1 MKLDEKAVSRSQQRF
16 FGMVRQAQKTGQAA
30 SPEVAQVAADISKK
44 DAKDFASTKHKGL
57 PEKKKLK
64 EEDTYSQ
71 KDKEIKKTKKPRDQR
86 YKTLHTSTNVKGNI
100 DVNEDIIDEGSSII
114 QGRKSSKKSSYR
126 GPTGDHKRD
135 EHGHIV
141 ASHYN
146 KTKTEYPVA
155 SSKKGKKKKGPI
167 DWQKTKKKGYKKK
180 SKEPKQKL
188 PWKPKTPEE
197 RKAILRK
204 FDNYKKTKAGALTN
218 KLLSRYKN
226 VKEEKSFDDFRLTL
240 KTHKE
245 INPKI
250 WTDKKLDPEIA
261 TNLVKIGKEWAK
273 FAEIPENVIKDYII
287 VGGNANFNYTKYSD
301 IDLHLV
307 VDKKKLGCE
316 GCLDDFLR
324 AKKQLWAL
332 THNITIKGH
341 PVELYAQDVDETV
354 GSKGQYSLKQK
365 KWTHEPT
372 PYKLNRKDPEVIKKV
387 KDLIYQIDSLIDA
400 KSDDKVV
407 FQNLKDKIGTMR
419 KAAIQ
424 RAGEYAPE
432 NLVFKELRNRGY
444 VEKVWNYLR
453 DLGDKELSV
462 EETQIDEAER
472 HWSKGYDSGDKT
484 VPRRKAL
491 DRAEYFD
498 NRGENERAN
507 KIRRIAISKDHGET
521 HEARRKAKNI
531 KISDKIGKLRPASI
545 DDKRGAGCG
554 DVQKKLKEELEETTW
569 SAMILLPSNKR
580 RKVTFTAPSMSR
592 KDALQIVKA
601 LYGATDV
608 TQLNRLKYRRFKRV
622 NEDTTIDEIY
632 RTFTTKERKKMEDSE
647 KERKEKNLRMKY
659 GKNWKKIVTM
669 KNKDKK
675 PLRPGEVK
683 RLVRGKWVSNKD

>member
-1 MKLDEKAVSRSQQRF
+1 MEIVITQTKELYEKAVSRSQQRF
-16 FGMVRQAQKTGQAA
+16 FGMVRQAQKTGEVA
-30 SPEVAQVAADISKK
+30 SPEVARVAADISKK

-57 PEKKKLK
+57 PEKKEVKEGASIIQGGTSRKKVSYRGPTAEKSRPKKSVSYRGEKDERIPVLNRKGKENKSPRYASQLHRLRPASERMGKTKLK

-71 KDKEIKKTKKPRDQR
+71 KDKEIKKTKRARQRRFRDLHN
-86 YKTLHTSTNVKGNI
+86 KTNTQSNV
-100 DVNEDIIDEGSSII
+100 DVNED
-114 QGRKSSKKSSYR
+114 
-126 GPTGDHKRD
+126 
-135 EHGHIV
+135 
-141 ASHYN
+141 
-146 KTKTEYPVA
+146 
-155 SSKKGKKKKGPI
+155 
-167 DWQKTKKKGYKKK
+167 
-180 SKEPKQKL
+180 
-188 PWKPKTPEE
+188 
-197 RKAILRK
+197 
-204 FDNYKKTKAGALTN
+204 
-218 KLLSRYKN
+218 
-226 VKEEKSFDDFRLTL
+226 KSFNEFRLTL
-240 KTHKE
+240 KTHDKL
-245 INPKI
+245 NPKI

-365 KWTHEPT
+365 KWTQEPT
-372 PYKLNRKDPEVIKKV
+372 PYTLNRKDPEVVKKV
-387 KDLIYQIDSLIDA
+387 KDLIYQIDSLINA

-462 EETQIDEAER
+462 EEVEIEEKYKSYKQDVLNRDKAAKRGLKTGKAGSAKARRRRRSKPGGTEKLSDVNKTAER
-472 HWSKGYDSGDKT
+472 KSMQSVGGFRGAHGASRKSKSAQGRASRIEY
-484 VPRRKAL
+484 RRK
-491 DRAEYFD
+491 
-498 NRGENERAN
+498 
-507 KIRRIAISKDHGET
+507 S
-521 HEARRKAKNI
+521 
-531 KISDKIGKLRPASI
+531 PASAPKKH
-545 DDKRGAGCG
+545 DAESVKKMGTFYSLQKRIKEWSQILHRESA
-554 DVQKKLKEELEETTW
+554 LILEELEETTW

-580 RKVTFTAPSMSR
+580 RKVTFNAPSMSR

-622 NEDTTIDEIY
+622 NEDTSLDEIY

-659 GKNWKKIVTM
+659 GKNWKSILKV
-669 KNKDKK
+669 KNNDKK
-675 PLRPGEVK
+675 RLRPGEVK
-683 RLVRGKWVSNKD
+683 RLVKGKWVSNKD

>member
-16 FGMVRQAQKTGQAA
+16 FGMVRQAQKTGEVA
-30 SPEVAQVAADISKK
+30 SPEVARVAADISKK

-100 DVNEDIIDEGSSII
+100 DVNE
-114 QGRKSSKKSSYR
+114 
-126 GPTGDHKRD
+126 
-135 EHGHIV
+135 
-141 ASHYN
+141 A
-146 KTKTEYPVA
+146 
-155 SSKKGKKKKGPI
+155 
-167 DWQKTKKKGYKKK
+167 
-180 SKEPKQKL
+180 
-188 PWKPKTPEE
+188 
-197 RKAILRK
+197 
-204 FDNYKKTKAGALTN
+204 
-218 KLLSRYKN
+218 
-226 VKEEKSFDDFRLTL
+226 KSFDEFRLTL

-245 INPKI
+245 LNPKI

-365 KWTHEPT
+365 KWTQEPT
-372 PYKLNRKDPEVIKKV
+372 PYTLNRKDPEVVKKV
-387 KDLIYQIDSLIDA
+387 KDLIYQIDSLINA

-462 EETQIDEAER
+462 EEVEIEEKYKSYKQDVLNRDKAAKRGLKTGKAGSAKARRRRRSKPGGTEKLSDVNKTAER
-472 HWSKGYDSGDKT
+472 KSMQSVGGFRGAHGASRKSKSAQGRAARIEY
-484 VPRRKAL
+484 RRKSPADAPKKHDAESVKKMGTFYSLQKRIKESAL
-491 DRAEYFD
+491 
-498 NRGENERAN
+498 
-507 KIRRIAISKDHGET
+507 I
-521 HEARRKAKNI
+521 
-531 KISDKIGKLRPASI
+531 L
-545 DDKRGAGCG
+545 
-554 DVQKKLKEELEETTW
+554 EELEETTW

-580 RKVTFTAPSMSR
+580 RKVTFNAPSMSR

-622 NEDTTIDEIY
+622 NEDTSLDEIY
-632 RTFTTKERKKMEDSE
+632 GTFDTTKEKKKMEDSE
-647 KERKEKNLRMKY
+647 KKLKERNLRMKY
-659 GKNWKKIVTM
+659 GKNWKSILKV
-669 KNKDKK
+669 KNSDKK
-675 PLRPGEVK
+675 RLRPGEVK
-683 RLVRGKWVSNKD
+683 RLVKGKWVSNKD

>member
-16 FGMVRQAQKTGQAA
+16 FGMVRQAQKTGEAA

-71 KDKEIKKTKKPRDQR
+71 KDKEIKKTKKPREQR
-86 YKTLHTSTNVKGNI
+86 YKTLHTATNVKGNI
-100 DVNEDIIDEGSSII
+100 DVNE
-114 QGRKSSKKSSYR
+114 
-126 GPTGDHKRD
+126 
-135 EHGHIV
+135 
-141 ASHYN
+141 A
-146 KTKTEYPVA
+146 
-155 SSKKGKKKKGPI
+155 
-167 DWQKTKKKGYKKK
+167 
-180 SKEPKQKL
+180 
-188 PWKPKTPEE
+188 
-197 RKAILRK
+197 
-204 FDNYKKTKAGALTN
+204 
-218 KLLSRYKN
+218 
-226 VKEEKSFDDFRLTL
+226 KSFDEFRLTL

-245 INPKI
+245 LNPKI

-387 KDLIYQIDSLIDA
+387 KDLIYQIDSLINA

-462 EETQIDEAER
+462 EEVEIEEKYKSYKQDVLNRDKAAKRGLKTGKAGSAKARRRRRSKPGGTEKLSDVNKTAER
-472 HWSKGYDSGDKT
+472 KSMQSVGGFRGAHGASRKSKSAQGRAARIEY
-484 VPRRKAL
+484 RRKSPAAAPKKHDAESVKKMGTFYSLQKRIKESAL
-491 DRAEYFD
+491 
-498 NRGENERAN
+498 
-507 KIRRIAISKDHGET
+507 I
-521 HEARRKAKNI
+521 
-531 KISDKIGKLRPASI
+531 L
-545 DDKRGAGCG
+545 
-554 DVQKKLKEELEETTW
+554 EELEETTW

-622 NEDTTIDEIY
+622 NEDTNLDEIY
-632 RTFTTKERKKMEDSE
+632 GTFDTTKERKKMEDSE
-647 KERKEKNLRMKY
+647 KKRKEKNLRMKY
-659 GKNWKKIVTM
+659 GKNWKKIVST

>member
-1 MKLDEKAVSRSQQRF
+1 MK
-16 FGMVRQAQKTGQAA
+16 
-30 SPEVAQVAADISKK
+30 
-44 DAKDFASTKHKGL
+44 
-57 PEKKKLK
+57 
-64 EEDTYSQ
+64 TYS
-71 KDKEIKKTKKPRDQR
+71 EFLRE
-86 YKTLHTSTNVKGNI
+86 STIV
-100 DVNEDIIDEGSSII
+100 EGASII
-114 QGRKSSKKSSYR
+114 RAGSRKKSTYR

-180 SKEPKQKL
+180 SKEPKQSL
-188 PWKPKTPEE
+188 PWKSKTPEE

-245 INPKI
+245 LNPKI

-365 KWTHEPT
+365 KWTQEPT
-372 PYKLNRKDPEVIKKV
+372 PYTLNRKDPEVVKKV
-387 KDLIYQIDSLIDA
+387 KDLIYQIDSLINA

-462 EETQIDEAER
+462 EEVEIEEKYKSYKQDVLNRDKAAKRGLKTGKAGSAKARRRRRSKPGGTEKLSDVNKAAER
-472 HWSKGYDSGDKT
+472 KSMQSVGGFRGAHGASRKSKSAQGRAARIEY
-484 VPRRKAL
+484 RRKSPAAAPKKHDAESVKKMGTFYSLQKRIKEWSQILHRESAL
-491 DRAEYFD
+491 
-498 NRGENERAN
+498 
-507 KIRRIAISKDHGET
+507 I
-521 HEARRKAKNI
+521 
-531 KISDKIGKLRPASI
+531 L
-545 DDKRGAGCG
+545 
-554 DVQKKLKEELEETTW
+554 EELEETTW

-659 GKNWKKIVTM
+659 GKNWKKIVTT

>member
-16 FGMVRQAQKTGQAA
+16 FGMVRQAQKTGEAS

-71 KDKEIKKTKKPRDQR
+71 KDKDIKKTKKPRDQR

-114 QGRKSSKKSSYR
+114 QGRRSSKKSSYR

-155 SSKKGKKKKGPI
+155 SPKKGKKKKGPI

-180 SKEPKQKL
+180 SKEPKQSL

-245 INPKI
+245 LNPKI

-365 KWTHEPT
+365 KWTQEPT
-372 PYKLNRKDPEVIKKV
+372 PYTLNRKDPEVVKKV
-387 KDLIYQIDSLIDA
+387 KDLIYQIDSLINA

-424 RAGEYAPE
+424 
-432 NLVFKELRNRGY
+432 
-444 VEKVWNYLR
+444 
-453 DLGDKELSV
+453 
-462 EETQIDEAER
+462 
-472 HWSKGYDSGDKT
+472 
-484 VPRRKAL
+484 
-491 DRAEYFD
+491 
-498 NRGENERAN
+498 
-507 KIRRIAISKDHGET
+507 
-521 HEARRKAKNI
+521 
-531 KISDKIGKLRPASI
+531 
-545 DDKRGAGCG
+545 
-554 DVQKKLKEELEETTW
+554 
-569 SAMILLPSNKR
+569 
-580 RKVTFTAPSMSR
+580 
-592 KDALQIVKA
+592 
-601 LYGATDV
+601 
-608 TQLNRLKYRRFKRV
+608 
-622 NEDTTIDEIY
+622 
-632 RTFTTKERKKMEDSE
+632 
-647 KERKEKNLRMKY
+647 
-659 GKNWKKIVTM
+659 
-669 KNKDKK
+669 
-675 PLRPGEVK
+675 
-683 RLVRGKWVSNKD
+683 